1 MEQRY
6 YKAVTENNETVIGQL
21 LLDDNRNEY
30 YIVSRCHNQSDGWNM
45 VTDKVNAASIQE
57 STRMEDSNGET
68 LYEGDKV
75 TVVINGETIFGKIYF
90 FEGMTKIQLEKPVTM
105 PTLMGKMTLDNLA
118 LNRHTVVC
126 HHIAV
131 RKEEDK

>member
-6 YKAVTENNETVIGQL
+6 YKAVTENNKTVIGQL
-21 LLDDNRNEY
+21 LWDDNNEC
-30 YIVSRCHNQSDGWNM
+30 YIVSRCHNQSGDWNM
-45 VTDKVNAASIQE
+45 VTDKVNAASIRE

-75 TVVINGETIFGKIYF
+75 TVVINGETIFGEIYF
-90 FEGMTKIQLEKPVTM
+90 FEGMTKIQLEKPVVL

-131 RKEEDK
+131 RKKEE